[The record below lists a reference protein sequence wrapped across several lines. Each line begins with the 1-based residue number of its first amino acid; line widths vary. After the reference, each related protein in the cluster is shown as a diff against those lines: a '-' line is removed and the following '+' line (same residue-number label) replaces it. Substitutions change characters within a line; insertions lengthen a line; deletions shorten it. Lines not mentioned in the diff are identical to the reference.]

1 MCSDQF
7 NELADVS
14 VGDAWLPEL
23 MGSSFGE
30 SVLITRTPIAEEMLA
45 LMRNSEVLSL
55 KAISPSKV
63 KESQAFSLDF
73 KKKNLSGRLS
83 FLRMLGNRTPNMNP
97 MLYSSKL
104 LAFIGALLSYLSF
117 CVSSNKR
124 LRSLLLY
131 VPLPL
136 FRFYFGLFKC
146 TFLLSE
152 H

>member
-14 VGDAWLPEL
+14 VGDPWLPEFT
-23 MGSSFGE
+23 GSSLGE
-30 SVLITRTPIAEEMLA
+30 SILVIRTQIADKMLA
-45 LMRNSEVLSL
+45 LMINSEVLSFNP
-55 KAISPSKV
+55 ISPSRV
-63 KESQAFSLDF
+63 KESQAFSLNF
-73 KKKNLSGRLS
+73 KKENLSGRLS
-83 FLRMLGNRTPNMNP
+83 FLRMLGNRTPNINP

-104 LAFIGALLSYLSF
+104 LAFVGALLSYLSF

-136 FRFYFGLFKC
+136 FRLYFGLFKC
-146 TFLLSE
+146 AFLLSKR
-152 H
+152 